1 MTDNAFPAQTH
12 TEEPPPLF
20 DPDPQLVADLEG
32 NPRSVRRHRRGVMD
46 LAAREREGRSRSNGQ
61 QPD

>member
-1 MTDNAFPAQTH
+1 MIDNAFPAQTH

-32 NPRSVRRHRRGVMD
+32 NPWSVRRHRRGVMD
-46 LAAREREGRSRSNGQ
+46 LAAREREKRPRSNGQ